1 MRVEY
6 ACQAVCGANT
16 LKKPTTV
23 RFDPKIEE
31 ALQKQAKI
39 ENRTV
44 SNLIETAVRV
54 MLEKNGYLAT
64 TEG

>member
-1 MRVEY
+1 M
-6 ACQAVCGANT
+6 
-16 LKKPTTV
+16 KKPTTV

>member
-1 MRVEY
+1 MRYEY
-6 ACQAVCGANT
+6 ARQAVCGANT

-23 RFDPKIEE
+23 RLDPKIEE

-54 MLEKNGYLAT
+54 MLEKNGYLT
-64 TEG
+64 TSEG